1 MSRDNSPSTV
11 SIGSR
16 GLGEATTVVL
26 LIIVAVA
33 AAGTI
38 SIAIS
43 GFTEGIGP
51 SPGAELSVDKTGST
65 ASFTVESVDEGVAYL
80 EFRGDFDQPDTT
92 DTSAGGFTEPTTSGD
107 DVVVSAQNVDTGA
120 GDTREYYRVDAA
132 GAGEIEAG
140 DVVNLENLEE
150 GETITVV
157 ALDGDGNT
165 NTVTTV
171 TIEDTGTAAP

>member
-51 SPGAELSVDKTGST
+51 NPGAELGVDKTGSS
-65 ASFTVESVDEGVAYL
+65 ASFTVESVDEGVAFL
-80 EFRGDFDQPDTT
+80 EFRGDFDQPDET
-92 DTSAGGFTEPTTSGD
+92 DPSAAAFSEPTTSD
-107 DVVVSAQNVDTGA
+107 DNVVVTASNVETGA
-120 GDTREYYRVDAA
+120 GDPQEYYRIDATD
-132 GAGEIEAG
+132 GAGSIEAG
-140 DVVNLENLEE
+140 DVVTLEDLDE
-150 GETITVV
+150 GETVTVV

-171 TIEDTGTAAP
+171 TIEDTGTAA

>member
-51 SPGAELSVDKTGST
+51 SPGAELGVDKAGQNVT
-65 ASFTVESVDEGVAYL
+65 FTVESVDEGVAFL
-80 EFRGDFDQPDTT
+80 EFRGDFDQMDSESPADAP
-92 DTSAGGFTEPTTSGD
+92 SVGD
-107 DVVVSAQNVDTGA
+107 DNVTLVASNVEGGA
-120 GDTREYYRVDAA
+120 GDPDEYYRIDDSD
-132 GAGEIEAG
+132 GAGSIEAG
-140 DVVNLENLEE
+140 DVVTLANVEE

-171 TIEDTGTAAP
+171 NVEDTGTAA

>member
-1 MSRDNSPSTV
+1 MSKQDSQSTV

-51 SPGAELSVDKTGST
+51 SPGADLGVDKSGQNVT
-65 ASFTVESVDEGVAYL
+65 FTVEGVDEGVAYL
-80 EFRGDFDQPDTT
+80 EFRGDFDQTGIED
-92 DTSAGGFTEPTTSGD
+92 PTAPGAPSVGD
-107 DVVVSAQNVDTGA
+107 DDVALVASNIEGGA
-120 GDTREYYRVDAA
+120 GDPDEYYRVDATD
-132 GAGEIEAG
+132 GAGSIEAG
-140 DVVNLENLEE
+140 DVMTLANVEE

-171 TIEDTGTAAP
+171 NVEDTGTAA

>member
-1 MSRDNSPSTV
+1 MSKSNSPSTV

-16 GLGEATTVVL
+16 GLGEATTGVL

-51 SPGAELSVDKTGST
+51 SPGAELGVDKAGENVT
-65 ASFTVESVDEGVAYL
+65 FTVESVDEGVAYL
-80 EFRGDFDQPDTT
+80 EFRGDFDQMDSEATGDAP
-92 DTSAGGFTEPTTSGD
+92 AIGD
-107 DVVVSAQNVDTGA
+107 DNVTIVASNVEAGA
-120 GDTREYYRVDAA
+120 GDPAEYYRVDASD
-132 GAGEIEAG
+132 GAGSIEAG
-140 DVVNLENLEE
+140 DVVTLANVEE

-171 TIEDTGTAAP
+171 NVEDTGTA

>member
-1 MSRDNSPSTV
+1 MSQDNTPSTV

-51 SPGAELSVDKTGST
+51 SPGAELGVDKSGQNVT
-65 ASFTVESVDEGVAYL
+65 FTVESVDEGVAFL
-80 EFRGDFDQPDTT
+80 EFRGDFDQMDSENTADAPSVGSD
-92 DTSAGGFTEPTTSGD
+92 
-107 DVVVSAQNVDTGA
+107 NVTIVASNVEGGA
-120 GDTREYYRVDAA
+120 GDPDEYYRVDATD
-132 GAGEIEAG
+132 GAGSIEAG
-140 DVVNLENLEE
+140 DVMTLANV
-150 GETITVV
+150 
-157 ALDGDGNT
+157 
-165 NTVTTV
+165 
-171 TIEDTGTAAP
+171 EDTGTAA